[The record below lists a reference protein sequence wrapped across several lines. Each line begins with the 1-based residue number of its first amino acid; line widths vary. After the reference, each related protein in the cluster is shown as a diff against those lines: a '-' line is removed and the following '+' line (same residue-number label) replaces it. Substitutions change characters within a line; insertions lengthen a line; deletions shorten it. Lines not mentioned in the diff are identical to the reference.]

1 MSLYFPEE
9 DVFLN
14 IELMEEKKMNSLKP
28 SENMSH
34 KQILNKTVRGQY
46 WQPVR
51 SEFKEDS
58 FL

>member
-28 SENMSH
+28 SENMIH

-46 WQPVR
+46 
-51 SEFKEDS
+51 
-58 FL
+58 